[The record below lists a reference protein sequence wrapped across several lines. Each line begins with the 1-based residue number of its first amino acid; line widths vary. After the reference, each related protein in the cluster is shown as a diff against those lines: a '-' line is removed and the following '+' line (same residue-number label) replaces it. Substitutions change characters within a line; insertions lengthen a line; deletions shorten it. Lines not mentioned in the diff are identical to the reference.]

1 MESEVL
7 IMTQQ
12 NEEHFEVIE
21 KNKVERYERQKLTY
35 LEDRMKDMEK
45 AIESHAKILARFQMT
60 EGDNSLTI
68 NIFAKVQRATSNLLQ
83 VGCRNPQVYC
93 VLDMH
98 SLPWTKLLI
107 GIICLSISVVKV
119 VLING

>member
-1 MESEVL
+1 
-7 IMTQQ
+7 MTQL

-60 EGDNSLTI
+60 EANEVREKEYRKEILGEQS
-68 NIFAKVQRATSNLLQ
+68 
-83 VGCRNPQVYC
+83 
-93 VLDMH
+93 
-98 SLPWTKLLI
+98 
-107 GIICLSISVVKV
+107 
-119 VLING
+119 